1 MKDLKVYILERVKD
15 LPNSVS
21 GIIVFDIDDTI
32 LKVDSSLIRIYKT
45 VPGGEEIALTTDEFA
60 QDPDAADPNKK
71 KWFDYRDFNDP
82 VKVYN
87 SIISGTPLIKN
98 LKIMDDYIK
107 AGYDFCFL
115 TARGCEEMVTKALK
129 DFLRFKDD
137 KGALHEL
144 GDIFKETFSH
154 AVNDEI
160 KKYPGIS
167 DSDKKANVLTDLC
180 KKYDKVVF
188 VDDDTKNVRAAKDL
202 NIPNLKVIK
211 AWEDQI

>member
-1 MKDLKVYILERVKD
+1 MKSLQVYIIERVKD
-15 LPNSVS
+15 LPDSVD

-45 VPGGEEIALTTDEFA
+45 IPGEKEIALTTDEFA
-60 QDPDAADPNKK
+60 QDPDASDINKK
-71 KWFDYRDFNDP
+71 SWFNYRDFRDP

-115 TARGCEEMVTKALK
+115 TARGCEEMVKKALK

-137 KGALHEL
+137 DGALHEL
-144 GDIFKETFSH
+144 GDTFKDTFSH

-160 KKYPGIS
+160 KKYPGKT
-167 DSDKKANVLTDLC
+167 DSEKKAKVLIKLC

-211 AWEDQI
+211 AWDD

>member
-1 MKDLKVYILERVKD
+1 MKSLQVYILERVKD

-32 LKVDSSLIRIYKT
+32 LKVDSSLIRIYKNI
-45 VPGGEEIALTTDEFA
+45 PGENEISLTTDEFA

-71 KWFDYRDFNDP
+71 KWFDYRDFRDP

-144 GDIFKETFSH
+144 GDTFKETFSH

-160 KKYPGIS
+160 KKYPGES
-167 DSDKKANVLTDLC
+167 DAEKKANVLIDLC

-211 AWEDQI
+211 AWDD